1 MEKQPNKKTSISG
14 KQNIRF
20 DKLLE
25 TPSQYMMGKIGDL
38 EFDQFII
45 ENMKQYI
52 NAKLKFEKMTRL

>member
-45 ENMKQYI
+45 ENMK
-52 NAKLKFEKMTRL
+52 